1 MFSSLISFLNFVFV
15 PPEFTQTRKKVSI
28 GIISPYKAQV
38 NAIEER
44 VREYS
49 TNHLDVTDFSVSVRS
64 VDGFQGGEEDVIII
78 STVRCNGNG
87 SIGFLS
93 NLQRTNVLLTRARY

>member
-1 MFSSLISFLNFVFV
+1 VLVHDSSVFV
-15 PPEFTQTRKKVSI
+15 AKESVRTNAKVRV

-38 NAIEER
+38 NVIGEKLKSYR
-44 VREYS
+44 
-49 TNHLDVTDFSVSVRS
+49 TDSNGNFSVSVLS

-87 SIGFLS
+87 DVGFLS
-93 NLQRTNVLLTRARY
+93 NRQRANVAITRAR